1 MNTRMKR
8 ANAVAGEIYSRF
20 MQEVLEK
27 HVLKERAGSPL
38 GEELKKNIQSGKSI
52 DPPVIYLMSLSGK
65 GGWDDD
71 AGKRERYLKNQ
82 NVTLL
87 DHLLSVVR
95 GALMLAAL
103 DWLLENPDMD
113 ERELRQRLT
122 VIAAIAFLHDLDKM
136 LQLPR
141 DAELTV
147 THVDEAVK
155 RYGISAFLASEGIE
169 LSHDQIRF
177 LIEQAEDSQRYRHPA
192 AVSPPRVYKHAVE
205 RYVKLAD
212 KLDGLWQEHG
222 AQGGLEAIIQR
233 LQQEQSFSSALLA
246 QWETVDIFDPHHPF
260 LLDELQRRLSFACQ
274 RIAGIP
280 PLLEVHQDGRLF
292 MLLPKAQADKI
303 KADGL
308 KRLVSHL
315 PFKLE
320 ISISNRG
327 LPELLN
333 GKPDHVG
340 LQEFLEKEPRRTIGQ
355 LFRISNSLIE
365 QIKQPMDDCLKS
377 IGLAP
382 RWPKLSGQTGTPYP
396 DPDILESAAQQH
408 LLKASH
414 FALLVNL
421 KLPVSKKNGL
431 PDYAERERQLLA
443 VIGIPQP
450 DWLLAISDD
459 QSRRVLLSLW
469 LVAVSS
475 SDSELSQRVWGDNGL
490 LQHWLE
496 GTEEMVGFS
505 QFFEGEGVAVQQA
518 VERHFG
524 QLLGKQRAYPSN
536 EEVAGRCLFTDE
548 PASTLIA
555 SNLGLYEVKVSAFCG
570 RDGKPDSIT
579 APANGQVPIGHVSLA
594 EHKLRSDVYSIQ
606 GGKPSGVP
614 SLLSSPVT
622 TGLFGAL
629 ILNNDQTFPALSV
642 YDLSRQKVEPGKAYY
657 KGLEAYRHRYRM
669 ARLERIP
676 EKTEDQINMLRLLL
690 SACLR
695 IGRPIHVF
703 RGLPTP
709 QKAFFYF
716 DAMPPV
722 LKALIGYQALRLEQI
737 PDAIANLNM
746 AQILIETPSLGYDVL
761 NLYAF
766 QRTRFSAICLAWC
779 HAHDELKH
787 ANNQKTG
794 AMKQLA
800 TRLFKEFQQLEE
812 QQAMSE
818 SDGALVRLGQAATR
832 IQRRPTGQVST
843 NVEMRVFKICLD
855 SALALRSAGQNDPA
869 SLIHGIAGELE
880 TNLVRKDEAAA
891 RKHRDEQSLEAA
903 CMDFASQFVHE
914 VWMGVL
920 HGKPPAQKTRRLLG
934 SVYRMAFLQAFRN
947 ATANE
952 TNQPIE
958 DTATLELAQ
967 GELL

>member
-1 MNTRMKR
+1 MSTAMQR
-8 ANAVAGEIYSRF
+8 ANALAGEIYSRF
-20 MQEVLEK
+20 MQDILEK
-27 HVLKERAGSPL
+27 HVLKERAGAPL
-38 GEELKKNIQSGKSI
+38 GEELKKAIHAEKSI
-52 DPPVIYLMSLSGK
+52 DPRVIYLMSISGK

-71 AGKRERYLKNQ
+71 ASKRERYLKNQ
-82 NVTLL
+82 NITLL

-103 DWLLENPDMD
+103 DWLLENPEMD

-122 VIAAIAFLHDLDKM
+122 VLATIAFLHDLDKM
-136 LQLPR
+136 LQLSR

-147 THVDEAVK
+147 EHVEMAVK
-155 RYGISAFLASEGIE
+155 RYGITEFLASEE
-169 LSHDQIRF
+169 VVLTPDQIRF

-192 AVSPPRVYKHAVE
+192 VVSPPRPYKYAVE

-233 LQQEQSFSSALLA
+233 LQQEQSFSSALLS
-246 QWETVDIFDPHHPF
+246 QWETLDVFDPHHPF

-292 MLLPKAQADKI
+292 MLLPKAQAEKI

-308 KRLVSHL
+308 KRLISHL

-333 GKPDHVG
+333 GKPDHAG
-340 LQEFLEKEPRRTIGQ
+340 LQAFLEKEPRRTIGQ

-365 QIKQPMDDCLKS
+365 SIKQPLDDCLKI

-382 RWPKLSGQTGTPYP
+382 HWPKVSGQTSTPYP
-396 DPDILESAAQQH
+396 DPDVLEFSAQQY
-408 LLKASH
+408 LLKAAH
-414 FALLVNL
+414 LTLLINL

-431 PDYAERERQLLA
+431 PDYAERERQLLEL
-443 VIGIPQP
+443 VDTTLPE
-450 DWLLAISDD
+450 WLQNMGDK
-459 QSRRVLLSLW
+459 QSRYV
-469 LVAVSS
+469 LVALWVTAVSQV
-475 SDSELSQRVWGDNGL
+475 ETTLNQRIWGETGL
-490 LQHWLE
+490 LQQWLE
-496 GTEEMVGFS
+496 GTEETVGFS

-524 QLLGKQRAYPSN
+524 QLLGKQRAFPN
-536 EEVAGRCLFTDE
+536 DEGVVGRCLFTDE

-555 SNLGLYEVKVSAFCG
+555 SNLGLYEVKVSAFSG

-614 SLLSSPVT
+614 SMLSSPVT

-629 ILNNDQTFPALSV
+629 ILNNEQTFAALSV
-642 YDLSRQKVEPGKAYY
+642 YDLSRQKVEPGKAHY
-657 KGLEAYRHRYRM
+657 KGLEVYRQRYRM

-703 RGLPTP
+703 RGLPTA

-737 PDAIANLNM
+737 PDAMATLNM
-746 AQILIETPSLGYDVL
+746 AQTLISTPGLGYDIL
-761 NLYAF
+761 GLYAF
-766 QRTRFSAICLAWC
+766 PRTRFSAICLAWC
-779 HAHDELKH
+779 HAHDALKQH
-787 ANNQKTG
+787 QNAKTA
-794 AMKQLA
+794 AMKPLA
-800 TRLFKEFQQLEE
+800 ARLFKEFQQLEE
-812 QQAMSE
+812 QHAMSD

-832 IQRRPTGQVST
+832 IQRRPIGQVST

-855 SALALRSAGQNDPA
+855 SALALRSAGQSDPA

-891 RKHRDEQSLEAA
+891 KKHREEQSLEAA
-903 CMDFASQFVHE
+903 CMDFAHQFVHE
-914 VWMGVL
+914 VWLGVL

-947 ATANE
+947 TAINE
-952 TNQPIE
+952 TTPLIE
-958 DTATLELAQ
+958 DTTNLEPTQ
-967 GELL
+967 GDLL

>member
-1 MNTRMKR
+1 MNTGMKR
-8 ANAVAGEIYSRF
+8 ANAMAGEVYSRF
-20 MQEVLEK
+20 MAEVLEK
-27 HVLKERAGSPL
+27 HVLAERAGGQL
-38 GEELKKNIQSGKSI
+38 GEELKKNIQAGKSI
-52 DPPVIYLMSLSGK
+52 DPRVIYLMSISGK

-103 DWLLENPDMD
+103 DWLLENPEMD
-113 ERELRQRLT
+113 EGELRQRLT

-136 LQLPR
+136 LQLLR
-141 DAELTV
+141 DEELTLA
-147 THVDEAVK
+147 HVDAAVK
-155 RYGISAFLASEGIE
+155 RYGITAFLASVGVE
-169 LSHDQIRF
+169 LSNDQIRF

-192 AVSPPRVYKHAVE
+192 VIAPPRAYKHAVE

-233 LQQEQSFSSALLA
+233 LQQEQSFNSALLA
-246 QWETVDIFDPHHPF
+246 QWETVDVFDPHHPF
-260 LLDELQRRLSFACQ
+260 LLDELQRRLSFSCQ
-274 RIAGIP
+274 RIAGIS

-292 MLLPKAQADKI
+292 MLLPKVQADKI
-303 KADGL
+303 KTDGL

-333 GKPDHVG
+333 GKPDHAG

-355 LFRISNSLIE
+355 LFRISNGLIE
-365 QIKQPMDDCLKS
+365 HIKQPMDDCLKP
-377 IGLAP
+377 IGLVP
-382 RWPKLSGQTGTPYP
+382 HWPKLSGQTSTPYP
-396 DPDILESAAQQH
+396 GPDILEPSAQQY
-408 LLKASH
+408 LLKAAH
-414 FALLVNL
+414 IALLINL

-443 VIGIPQP
+443 VVGVPVP
-450 DWLLAISDD
+450 DWLQNIAEE

-469 LVAVSS
+469 VVATSYEQ
-475 SDSELSQRVWGDNGL
+475 DLNQRIWGDTGL
-490 LQHWLE
+490 LQQWLE
-496 GTEEMVGFS
+496 GAGETVGFN

-524 QLLGKQRAYPSN
+524 QLLGKQRAYPHD
-536 EEVAGRCLFTDE
+536 EAVAGRCLFTDE

-555 SNLGLYEVKVSAFCG
+555 SNLGLYEVKVSAFSG

-594 EHKLRSDVYSIQ
+594 EHKFRSDVYSIQ

-622 TGLFGAL
+622 TGLFSAL
-629 ILNNDQTFPALSV
+629 ILNNDQTFSALSV

-722 LKALIGYQALRLEQI
+722 LKALLGYQELRLEQI
-737 PDAIANLNM
+737 PAAIANLNM

-766 QRTRFSAICLAWC
+766 PRTRLSAICLAWC
-779 HAHDELKH
+779 HAHDELKN
-787 ANNQKTG
+787 ASNQKTG

-800 TRLFKEFQQLEE
+800 ARFLKEFQQLEE
-812 QQAMSE
+812 QQNMSD
-818 SDGALVRLGQAATR
+818 SDGALVRLGQAASR

-855 SALALRSAGQNDPA
+855 SALALRSAGQTDSA

-891 RKHRDEQSLEAA
+891 RKHRDEQSLETA

-914 VWMGVL
+914 VWIGVL

-947 ATANE
+947 TTTNE

-958 DTATLELAQ
+958 DTATLEVAQ